1 VAINILPAFGMTTL
15 MATILIFAANL
26 CCVPMIAAS
35 LSPMVG
41 YLPVSVRC
49 RLGGRQIFLRQLLI
63 F

>member
-1 VAINILPAFGMTTL
+1 

-41 YLPVSVRC
+41 SLPVSVHC
-49 RLGGRQIFLRQLLI
+49 RPGGRQIFLRQLLI